1 MTAARKIL
9 AKGGLAGK
17 ILLLLFSA
25 SLVGEFLVPYG
36 YNDVRFDL
44 SYAPAIFPEMTTSGI
59 IVPVLEQ
66 VDPVTRSYRPVP
78 GKAARV
84 HFFCRGDRYHLFGI
98 FPSDRH
104 LVCADSPGRISFLG
118 SDALGRDLFSRL
130 VIGMRLSFLLS
141 LFGVAISF
149 LFGVTAGLV
158 SGYWGGW
165 IDSVIMRTGEVF
177 MAIPSLYLLMGFRAL
192 FPPGIP
198 SGEAALVITGALAL
212 VGWAGLARVIR
223 GVTMSLVREDYIL
236 AARASGATPRE
247 IFINHLL
254 PNMSPYLVVAVTLSV
269 PGFIVGEAG
278 LSFLGLGI
286 APPHPSLG
294 NMLADAQS
302 LTVMRT
308 APWLLVSGFLVVLLV
323 LLFNRLGDHIREND

>member
-1 MTAARKIL
+1 MSAGRMLL

-17 ILLLLFSA
+17 VLLFLFFM
-25 SLVGEFLVPYG
+25 SLLGEFFVPYG
-36 YNDVRFDL
+36 YDDVRFDL
-44 SYAPAIFPEMTTSGI
+44 SYAPAIYPKITSSGI
-59 IVPVLEQ
+59 VVPIIKQ
-66 VDPVTRSYRPVP
+66 VDPITRSYRFVP
-78 GKAARV
+78 EKMARV
-84 HFFCRGDRYHLFGI
+84 HFFCKGDRYHLLGI
-98 FPSDRH
+98 VPLDRH
-104 LVCADSPGRISFLG
+104 MICADAPGRISFLG

-130 VIGMRLSFLLS
+130 IIGMRLSFLLS

-149 LFGVTAGLV
+149 AVGVTAGLV
-158 SGYWGGW
+158 SGYRGGGG
-165 IDSVIMRTGEVF
+165 DSVIMRTGEGF

-223 GVTMSLVREDYIL
+223 GVTMSLVKEDYVL
-236 AARASGATPRE
+236 AAKSSGARPAE
-247 IFINHLL
+247 IFVNHLL

-308 APWLLVSGFLVVLLV
+308 APWLLASGFLVVLLV
-323 LLFNRLGDHIREND
+323 LLFNRLGDRIRESD

>member
-1 MTAARKIL
+1 MAAARKL
-9 AKGGLAGK
+9 VARGGLAGK
-17 ILLLLFSA
+17 ILLFLFFI
-25 SLVGEFLVPYG
+25 SLFAEFFVPYG

-44 SYAPAIFPEMTTSGI
+44 SYAPAVVPRITGSGI
-59 IVPVLEQ
+59 VVPVLEQ
-66 VDPVTRSYRPVP
+66 VDPVSRSYRYVP
-78 GKAARV
+78 GKISRV
-84 HFFCRGDRYHLFGI
+84 HFFCSGDRYRLLGVFL
-98 FPSDRH
+98 SDRH
-104 LVCADSPGRISFLG
+104 LICADAPGRISFLG

-130 VIGMRLSFLLS
+130 MIGMRLSFLLS
-141 LFGVAISF
+141 FFGVAISF
-149 LFGVTAGLV
+149 MVGVTAGLV
-158 SGYWGGW
+158 SGYRGGW
-165 IDSVIMRTGEVF
+165 VDSVIMRTGEVF

-212 VGWAGLARVIR
+212 VGWASLARVIR
-223 GVTMSLVREDYIL
+223 GVTMSLVKEDYIM
-236 AARASGATPRE
+236 AAKSSGARPAE
-247 IFINHLL
+247 IFTKHLL

-302 LTVMRT
+302 LTVIRT
-308 APWLLVSGFLVVLLV
+308 APWLLMSGLLVVVLV
-323 LLFNRLGDHIREND
+323 LLFNRLGDHIRESE

>member
-1 MTAARKIL
+1 MEAGRKFL

-17 ILLLLFSA
+17 ILLFLFLT
-25 SLVGEFLVPYG
+25 SLVGEFFVPYS
-36 YNDVRFDL
+36 YDDVRFDL
-44 SYAPAIFPEMTTSGI
+44 SYAPAIYPKITTSGI
-59 IVPVLEQ
+59 VVPILEQ
-66 VDPVTRSYRPVP
+66 VDPISRAYRLVP
-78 GKAARV
+78 GKTARV
-84 HFFCRGDRYHLFGI
+84 HFLCKGDRYHLLGLI
-98 FPSDRH
+98 SSDRH
-104 LVCADSPGRISFLG
+104 LLCADAPGRISFLG

-130 VIGMRLSFLLS
+130 IIGMRLSFLLS
-141 LFGVAISF
+141 LFGVGISF
-149 LFGVTAGLV
+149 VVGVTAGLV
-158 SGYWGGW
+158 SGYRGGW
-165 IDSVIMRTGEVF
+165 VDSVIMRTGEVF

-198 SGEAALVITGALAL
+198 SGEAALVITGALAF

-223 GVTMSLVREDYIL
+223 GVTMSLVKEDYVL
-236 AARASGATPRE
+236 AAKSSGARPAE
-247 IFINHLL
+247 IFLNHLL

-294 NMLADAQS
+294 NILADAQS

-308 APWLLVSGFLVVLLV
+308 APWLLASGALVVMLV
-323 LLFNRLGDHIREND
+323 LLFNRLGDHIRESD